1 MYVRWKPF
9 TLVCVPSTHLECK
22 FLPVA
27 HHRDYLA
34 ASWDSCSKSIHR
46 LHHDFAAARMAIITF
61 WLKLL
66 HSTKKLTKQTLLRC
80 CKFDRRCR
88 NGFKISLSCKP
99 NNTRLKQYYKRSQE
113 HSWHARSPF
122 TDLEDKTTLQ
132 DTLIVSTV
140 SRGNIAKFRRPAR
153 EIPRLTWAKSSKFC
167 GSPRPPIYDWKLFR
181 NFSYWSLA
189 LY

>member
-1 MYVRWKPF
+1 
-9 TLVCVPSTHLECK
+9 
-22 FLPVA
+22 
-27 HHRDYLA
+27 
-34 ASWDSCSKSIHR
+34 
-46 LHHDFAAARMAIITF
+46 MAIITF

-132 DTLIVSTV
+132 DTSIVSTV
-140 SRGNIAKFRRPAR
+140 SRGNIATNSAGQLAKFRGSHGPNHPNSAAR
-153 EIPRLTWAKSSKFC
+153 HGLLSMTENCSETSVIEVWHYTKGWHALVISRGVCIGL
-167 GSPRPPIYDWKLFR
+167 KLC
-181 NFSYWSLA
+181 
-189 LY
+189 